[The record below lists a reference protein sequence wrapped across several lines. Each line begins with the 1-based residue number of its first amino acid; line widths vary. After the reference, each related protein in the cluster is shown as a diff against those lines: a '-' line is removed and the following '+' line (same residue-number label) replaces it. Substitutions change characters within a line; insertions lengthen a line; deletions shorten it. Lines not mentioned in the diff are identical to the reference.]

1 MLSSLPGLVG
11 AEKSRKWSAACHDV
25 NLMSFG
31 IHLSQEPQ
39 SLGPGGLFLISHGNG
54 PWSMVNGHYV
64 ITLKTWL
71 VLSPDETIECL
82 WLWHRLPSV
91 ALRSLQFCCGHTLAR
106 DSMFQQ
112 ASKAKNSE
120 LVNTLHRMEAE
131 DKPQFLEHLDNYVQ
145 EHWPYHNQKPIL
157 FVVCPC

>member
-1 MLSSLPGLVG
+1 
-11 AEKSRKWSAACHDV
+11 
-25 NLMSFG
+25 
-31 IHLSQEPQ
+31 
-39 SLGPGGLFLISHGNG
+39 
-54 PWSMVNGHYV
+54 
-64 ITLKTWL
+64 
-71 VLSPDETIECL
+71 
-82 WLWHRLPSV
+82 
-91 ALRSLQFCCGHTLAR
+91 
-106 DSMFQQ
+106 MFQQ